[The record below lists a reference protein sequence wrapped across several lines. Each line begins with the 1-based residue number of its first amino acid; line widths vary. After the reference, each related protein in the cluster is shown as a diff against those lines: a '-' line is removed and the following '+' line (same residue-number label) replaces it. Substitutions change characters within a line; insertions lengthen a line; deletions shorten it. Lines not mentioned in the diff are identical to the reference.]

1 MNQDYRLF
9 GSDNNDDTVLSL
21 FSLSQIDVIS
31 ILIVSAASAELIG
44 SFFLTPFEAIRIRQ
58 VSATSATAT
67 TTNTDQQQQQQQV
80 NQKSDF
86 ITFINTIITNEGLSS
101 LFLGLPAIMLKAI
114 PYTAVQLSCF
124 ELCSTSFYQTLF
136 DSGNM
141 IIILIHTVI
150 VI

>member
-1 MNQDYRLF
+1 
-9 GSDNNDDTVLSL
+9 
-21 FSLSQIDVIS
+21 
-31 ILIVSAASAELIG
+31 LIG

-58 VSATSATAT
+58 VSATSATAS
-67 TTNTDQQQQQQQV
+67 TTNTDQQQQRQV
-80 NQKSDF
+80 NQKSDI
-86 ITFINTIITNEGLSS
+86 ITFINTIIANEGLSS

-150 VI
+150 IVMITVI